1 LAQAFLFDT
10 AFLCARGQRSARRSM
25 ASRASCRL
33 LQLATG
39 HRGAALCAGGLR
51 RLPPSAWASQRA
63 KASAASA
70 KIAKV
75 LQSEIK
81 HEEEQYEQPKDV
93 KKFLESTS
101 FKFVETEGDVNMVL
115 ERDVGDK
122 VVRIEWQLTSP
133 FDPAMGGED
142 GEDGEPEQEATDLCV
157 TVESK
162 STGAGIAFYCSTQTG
177 EDHRYVIGNL
187 KSYASSEEKENPS
200 SYNGPDF
207 EDLDDKLQE
216 AFDEY
221 LAELG
226 MSSEI
231 CDFIDAMAIDKEQ
244 REYVRWLKTTKAC
257 LES

>member
-1 LAQAFLFDT
+1 
-10 AFLCARGQRSARRSM
+10 M

-33 LQLATG
+33 LQLASG
-39 HRGAALCAGGLR
+39 RRGATLCAGRLQ
-51 RLPPSAWASQRA
+51 RLPPGAWVSNRA
-63 KASAASA
+63 KASAAAA
-70 KIAKV
+70 KVVKV

-81 HEEEQYEQPKDV
+81 HEAEQYEQSKEIQ
-93 KKFLESTS
+93 KFLNNTPFKLAES
-101 FKFVETEGDVNMVL
+101 EGDVNMAL
-115 ERDVGDK
+115 ERDMGDK
-122 VVRIEWQLTSP
+122 IVRIEWQLTSP

-142 GEDGEPEQEATDLCV
+142 GEDGEPEQEATDLSV

-187 KSYASSEEKENPS
+187 KGYASAEEKENAS

-244 REYVRWLKTTKAC
+244 REYVRWLKTTKVF